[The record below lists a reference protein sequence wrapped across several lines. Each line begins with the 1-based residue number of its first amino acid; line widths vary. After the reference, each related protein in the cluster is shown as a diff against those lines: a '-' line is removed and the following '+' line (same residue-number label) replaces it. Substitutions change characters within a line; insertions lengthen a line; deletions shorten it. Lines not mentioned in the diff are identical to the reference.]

1 MGKLTLTT
9 LNAINADCSL
19 HSPCA
24 TTFGQ
29 TRELSARN
37 QAEHTWELS
46 KGFPF
51 VSVLSIFF
59 FKEVAL
65 PYIHLGSTAC
75 HNEEPGMGINMARSL
90 QQIQNWACSLAAQFS
105 LDCRSILWAS
115 AAAFAVIT
123 FCNWNM
129 RQKITSSS
137 LVHMLSCTKCA

>member
-19 HSPCA
+19 HSPCTA
-24 TTFGQ
+24 TFGQ

-37 QAEHTWELS
+37 PAGHTWELS

-51 VSVLSIFF
+51 VSVLSIC

-75 HNEEPGMGINMARSL
+75 HNEEPGMGINIVRSL
-90 QQIQNWACSLAAQFS
+90 RQIQNWACSLAAQFS
-105 LDCRSILWAS
+105 LDCRTILWTS
-115 AAAFAVIT
+115 AAAFAVIR

-129 RQKITSSS
+129 RQKITWSS
-137 LVHMLSCTKCA
+137 LVHPLSCTKCA